1 MAQWSRADR
10 TLHAK
15 LVYYGPALGGKTT
28 TLRAIHR
35 LTDPEGRNPLLSL
48 ATADDRT
55 LFFDLLPFELG
66 SILGYRVALKLY
78 TVPGQVRY
86 DATRRVVLAGA
97 DAVVFVAD
105 ASPGR
110 AADARAS
117 WEDLRRNLGANRI
130 EGAGFPILVQA
141 NKQDVE
147 GAADAAEVAG
157 WLDVRPH
164 VVRGTSARTGEGVLD
179 VFVAASKAM
188 LSRLVSLADERTRRE
203 IDPAQLDRQVEAAFA
218 PYRGRPGPAAD
229 APERRSTI
237 PLDEA
242 DLLGSAVRVGTQLG
256 AELADARA
264 RGARLEREAD
274 ALRTLTEML
283 RRVDATFDRDAIADG
298 ALAAAGAVLGA
309 ARAEVWR
316 LDPETGPRLERSWGD
331 GSERLAGPEGAS
343 FIRALLE
350 AGSTCAADD
359 LACETK
365 GALPRA
371 AFACAPVEGPAR
383 RLLAVHVPAPER
395 RFDAADLRFLS
406 TVAGHLAAGFDKA
419 GVWAELVAHRERLEV
434 AVAAR
439 TKALARAYE
448 ELRSLDRMKDRF
460 LSSVSHEM
468 RTPLTAIVC
477 SASFLRDYGGA
488 PEERREMAE
497 NVLRGAGA
505 LERLLDGLFRIARL
519 ERGGEPLGASRLSVP
534 SIVGRAIELAGN
546 PRVDVALAEDLP
558 AVTGDPDLAP
568 RALANLLDNARKF
581 SPPDSCIT
589 LRVEACG
596 LRIGKRTAEAV
607 AFTVLDRGPGVPEA
621 DLERLFE
628 AFEQGGETLTA
639 KPAGVGLGLYEARLA
654 ARRHGGLLRYTPRAG
669 GGSEFRLV
677 LPAATASADLEAVR
691 G

>member
-1 MAQWSRADR
+1 MAQWSRTDR

-35 LTDPEGRNPLLSL
+35 LTDPESRNPLLSL

-55 LFFDLLPFELG
+55 LFFDLLPFEMG

-86 DATRRVVLAGA
+86 DATRRVVLNGA

-117 WEDLRRNLGANRI
+117 WEDLRRNLGANRLD
-130 EGAGFPILVQA
+130 GAGFPILVQA
-141 NKQDVE
+141 NKQDVP
-147 GAADAAEVAG
+147 GAAAPEEVAR
-157 WLDVRPH
+157 WLDVNPQR
-164 VVRGTSARTGEGVLD
+164 VSGSSARTGEGVLE

-203 IDPAQLDRQVEAAFA
+203 IDPAQLDRQVDAAFA
-218 PYRGRPGPAAD
+218 PYRARTPVGPE
-229 APERRSTI
+229 APVPASTVAV
-237 PLDEA
+237 DDA

-256 AELADARA
+256 AELADSRARA
-264 RGARLEREAD
+264 ARLERESE

-283 RRVDATFDRDAIADG
+283 RRVDATFERDAIADG
-298 ALAAAGAVLGA
+298 ALSAAGGVLA
-309 ARAEVWR
+309 ASRAELWR
-316 LDPETGPRLERSWGD
+316 LDPENGPTLERAWGA
-331 GSERLAGPEGAS
+331 GSDRLRSPAGSA
-343 FIRALLE
+343 FVRALLE
-350 AGSTCAADD
+350 AGTTCAADD
-359 LACETK
+359 LHDETA
-365 GALPRA
+365 GALGPG
-371 AFACAPVEGPAR
+371 AFACASVDGPAR
-383 RLLAVHVPAPER
+383 RLLAVHAEAPDR
-395 RFDAADLRFLS
+395 RFDGADLRFLA
-406 TVAGHLAAGFDKA
+406 TVAGHLAGGFDRA
-419 GVWAELVAHRERLEV
+419 GLWAELVAHRERLEG

-439 TKALARAYE
+439 TKALSKAYE

-477 SASFLRDYGGA
+477 SASFLKDYDGA
-488 PEERREMAE
+488 PAERREMAE
-497 NVLRGAGA
+497 NILRGAGA

-519 ERGGEPLGASRLSVP
+519 ERGGEPLGSALLPVP
-534 SIVGRAIELAGN
+534 SVVARALELAGD
-546 PRVDVALAEDLP
+546 PEVDVTVVPELP

-581 SPPDSCIT
+581 SPPHSRVE

-596 LRIGKRTAEAV
+596 LRIGRRTAEAV

-621 DLERLFE
+621 ELERLFD

-654 ARRHGGLLRYTPRAG
+654 ARRHGGLLRYTPRPG

-677 LPAATASADLEAVR
+677 LPAASAAVPR
-691 G
+691 EVARA